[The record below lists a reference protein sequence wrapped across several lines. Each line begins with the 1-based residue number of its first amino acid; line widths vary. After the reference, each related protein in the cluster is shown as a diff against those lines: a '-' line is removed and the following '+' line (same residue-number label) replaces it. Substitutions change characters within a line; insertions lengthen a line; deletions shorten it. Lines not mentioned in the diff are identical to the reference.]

1 MTQDR
6 RKPRACDAVLG
17 GESPPP
23 ISGAV
28 LGGLEGVKRRLAF
41 DAEEVKI
48 AALSDAFNYGQAGK
62 DLVEESW
69 KNETGKVQ
77 RAAFDLLWE
86 HGDEETQS
94 ELINSFLLQ
103 TESGVDYSKLQGFLQ
118 KKNWKKA
125 DIETRLALVRS
136 AGLDGKFFNKEQ
148 WKLIPCRDLKTVS
161 RLWDYY
167 SQGHFGFKI
176 QRQIYQELGG
186 TTEREKEILERVG
199 DRVGWKKNGKWLRL
213 RSEFTW
219 DKNAP
224 QGHIPNSIL
233 GDGDI
238 FKQGGKYRF
247 FYLMQRCL
255 DCDI

>member
-1 MTQDR
+1 MTEDR
-6 RKPRACDAVLG
+6 SLPRPSDAVLG

-23 ISGAV
+23 IGGAV

-48 AALSDAFNYGQAGK
+48 AALSDAFNYGQEGK
-62 DLVEESW
+62 DLVGEIL

-77 RAAFDLLWE
+77 RVAFDLLWQ
-86 HGDEETQS
+86 HGDEETKS
-94 ELINSFLLQ
+94 KLINSFFLE
-103 TESGVDYSKLQGFLQ
+103 TESGVDYSKLRGLLQ
-118 KKNWKKA
+118 EQNWKKA
-125 DIETRLALVRS
+125 DIETRLALVQS
-136 AGLDGKFFNKEQ
+136 VGLDSKFFKKDE
-148 WKLIPCRDLKTVS
+148 WDRIPCSDLRAVA

-167 SQGHFGFKI
+167 SQGHFGFII
-176 QRQIYQELGG
+176 QKQIYQELEG
-186 TTEREKEILERVG
+186 TTEREKAILERVG

-224 QGHIPNSIL
+224 QGHIPNSIF

-247 FYLMQRCL
+247 FYLMRRCL